1 VEAAVWG
8 SPISHSLS
16 PALHRAAY
24 AALGL
29 DWTYG
34 RREVDAAG
42 LPAAVAALDERC
54 AGVSLTMPLKQAVLP
69 LLAQTSELALAV
81 GAVNTLL
88 PLPGRPGAWRG
99 ENTDVHGVVAALA
112 EAGVSRAGTAA
123 VLGGGATAASA
134 VAALAQLGVAEP
146 VALVRSVERARAL
159 VDVGAR
165 LGVRVRLQPWGDAAH
180 AAQLL
185 AECDAVVSTAPAGA
199 ADAVAVALSRD
210 GQDGARPA
218 GALLDVVYAPWPT
231 ALARAWADAGAPVV
245 GGFSMLVH
253 QAERQ
258 VELMTG
264 RTAPLEAMRAAG
276 EAAMAAA
283 ADQDEDQDD
292 ERDAAAHLVS
302 R

>member
-1 VEAAVWG
+1 MEAAVWG
-8 SPISHSLS
+8 SPIAHSLS

-24 AALGL
+24 RALGL
-29 DWTYG
+29 DWSYG
-34 RREVDAAG
+34 RREVDAAA
-42 LPAAVAALDERC
+42 LPAAVAALDEGW

-69 LLAQTSELALAV
+69 LLSQTSDLALAV

-88 PLPGRPGAWRG
+88 PVPGRPGTWRG

-112 EAGVSRAGTAA
+112 EVGVRRASTAV

-134 VAALAQLGVAEP
+134 LAALAQLGVDEP
-146 VALVRSVERARAL
+146 VVLVRSVERARTL
-159 VDVGAR
+159 VGVGAR
-165 LGVRVRLQPWGDAAH
+165 LGVGVVLRPWGDPAEAAG
-180 AAQLL
+180 LL

-199 ADAVAVALSRD
+199 ADAVAAALAETAS
-210 GQDGARPA
+210 GVPA
-218 GALLDVVYAPWPT
+218 PGGALLDVVYAPWPT
-231 ALARAWADAGAPVV
+231 ALARAWAAAGGAVV

-264 RTAPLEAMRAAG
+264 CTAPLEVMRAAG
-276 EAAMAAA
+276 AAAMAAA
-283 ADQDEDQDD
+283 DD
-292 ERDAAAHLVS
+292 EGAPATHLVS